1 MMASMHFSTGKLT
14 RLRVPMLLAAVTA
27 LVIACGGDDVDDA
40 DTGTDTVEESD
51 DADADAADAD
61 DADAAAEEPAADAGD
76 WPEDDIRL
84 IIPTDVGG
92 GLDTASRTFEQFWEA
107 ELGVN
112 LNIDHLPG
120 ANFAIGLETAANAG
134 EECDTIVTKAI
145 PHLLYS
151 YLTQDVDFT
160 YDDFYPIG
168 SSQVQPAGIVVSA
181 DSDYE
186 TIDDLIADI
195 EARPGEVRA
204 SVSGLANNNYAGLVQ
219 MEELL
224 GVDINVVGYDG
235 GGPARN
241 AILSGEVEFTH
252 AAIFATLPI
261 IDEIRFLAIHQEE
274 NQWEE
279 LTGEIPTLNE
289 ATGEDFGSNSS
300 TYGVF
305 VNRACYEDYPER
317 HQVLVD
323 TFSAMLENEE
333 YQATLE
339 EQEALDSMNV
349 ISPEDYDEQI
359 RNDIDVT
366 QQTIDSSDEL

>member
-1 MMASMHFSTGKLT
+1 MMASIHFSRGKLT
-14 RLRVPMLLAAVTA
+14 RLRVPMLLAAVAA
-27 LVIACGGDDVDDA
+27 LAIACGGDDADDGA
-40 DTGTDTVEESD
+40 DPGTDPVDE
-51 DADADAADAD
+51 AD
-61 DADAAAEEPAADAGD
+61 DADAGEADDDGEPAADAGD

-92 GLDTASRTFEQFWEA
+92 GLDTASRTFQQYWED

-112 LNIDHLPG
+112 INIDHLPG
-120 ANFAIGLETAANAG
+120 ANFAIGLESAANAG

-168 SSQVQPAGIVVSA
+168 SSQTQPAAIVVAA

-186 TIDDLIADI
+186 TIDDLLEDI

-252 AAIFATLPI
+252 AAIFATIPVI
-261 IDEIRFLAIHQEE
+261 EEIRFLAIHQEE
-274 NQWEE
+274 NQWED
-279 LTGEIPTLNE
+279 LTGEIPTLSE
-289 ATGEDFGSNSS
+289 ATGEDFGNNSS

-305 VNRACYEDYPER
+305 VNQACYEDYPER

-323 TFSAMLENEE
+323 TFNAMLENEE
-333 YQATLE
+333 YQAALE
-339 EQEALDSMNV
+339 EQDALDSMNV
-349 ISPEDYDEQI
+349 VSPEEYDEEI
-359 RNDIDVT
+359 RNEIEVT
-366 QQTIDSSDEL
+366 QQTIESSDEL